1 MSTPLLIAVVSCI
14 LKERERETGCDRLA
28 TEVSNAGH
36 MHEGA
41 ADSLLTRCFDQES
54 RVND

>member
-1 MSTPLLIAVVSCI
+1 MVLKINEHSSFDRSCV
-14 LKERERETGCDRLA
+14 LYLEREREGQEKTGYDRLA

-41 ADSLLTRCFDQES
+41 ADSLLT
-54 RVND
+54 